1 MKYDLV
7 IDAHVHTFKT
17 PEIGLQ
23 ALSGAGQSGFSGT
36 PDELL
41 GAMDAAGIGMAVQA
55 NVTPA
60 RSMYDAAMAQIPD
73 EERSSAK
80 ESIIEKITGRVKRRN
95 EWTCKLARDNS
106 RFIPLISVDPLM
118 GKGAIVAEIEEKA
131 SLFDVK
137 GLKIHPAEGRYF
149 PADPSFQPAF
159 ETAQRLNLPVL
170 THGGDFAADQPYTRP
185 ENFRKIMEDYPD
197 LILVIAH
204 MGFSYLDESL
214 ALAQKYGNVYFD
226 TSAVITGVEGHHPL
240 PDDDL
245 VGFIRKIGIDR
256 VMFGS
261 DFPWFH
267 PGQDLKRFLDLGFDD
282 DEKRAILGEN
292 ARRVY
297 NISK

>member
-23 ALSGAGQSGFSGT
+23 ALSGAGQSGLCGT
-36 PDELL
+36 TDELL
-41 GAMDAAGIGMAVQA
+41 DAMDAAGIDKAVQA

-80 ESIIEKITGRVKRRN
+80 GPIIEKIAGRVKRRN
-95 EWTCKLARDNS
+95 EWTCKLARENS
-106 RFIPLISVDPLM
+106 RLIPLISVDPLM
-118 GKGAIVAEIEEKA
+118 GGDALVDEMVDKA
-131 SLFDVK
+131 NRFDVK

-149 PADPSFQPAF
+149 PDDPSFQPAF

-170 THGGDFAADQPYTRP
+170 THGGNFAADQPYTRP
-185 ENFRKIMEDYPD
+185 ENFRKILEDYPD

-204 MGFSYLDESL
+204 MGSGYLDESL
-214 ALAQKYGNVYFD
+214 ALARKYSNVYFD
-226 TSAVITGVEGHHPL
+226 TSTVITGVEGHNPL

-245 VGFIRKIGIDR
+245 VELIRKIGIDR

-261 DFPWFH
+261 DYPWFH
-267 PGQDLKRFLDLGFDD
+267 PGKDLKRFLDLGFDD
-282 DEKRAILGEN
+282 DEKRAILGDN
-292 ARRVY
+292 AKRVY
-297 NISK
+297 SL